1 MHVHLL
7 NMLAT
12 WRLTRLL
19 MEERAPY
26 AVLDRVR
33 EYVEDK
39 RSQGKVGVE
48 GVGLQ
53 DTKNIWYEVS
63 EALQCPFCLSI
74 WVGIALAIVTR
85 QNVLWG
91 FAYSA
96 GSLLFGRLFE
106 RIEG

>member
-1 MHVHLL
+1 MHIHLL

-19 MEERAPY
+19 MQERAPY

-39 RSQGKVGVE
+39 RHEGKAGM
-48 GVGLQ
+48 Q

-74 WVGIALAIVTR
+74 WVGLALAIATR
-85 QNVLWG
+85 QNVLYG

-96 GSLLFGRLFE
+96 GSLMFGRLFE
-106 RIEG
+106 MIEG